1 LGFLSWILF
10 HVHPVKPCGHERG
23 LGGPGALG
31 ALLCGVLFGCFAASL
46 AAQTTEP
53 APTTKPTRSLADS
66 LQHIGGKQL
75 HILYLHGIA
84 SDGPGDYDSWLLRK
98 NICDFLKDCTAPAG
112 ELYGNPEYAD
122 QDEFELNAPPP
133 SLKYLGSAVWRT
145 DPSGLTSQE
154 WNAAAPFVV
163 HWKLARSASPAIFVD
178 EINWWPLLFSLK
190 CRQIVRSD
198 ASLVGPSADRIKLCS
213 TRKPDSRVPGR
224 FISYDWIEAPEAHA
238 LMAHKSRGALVN
250 PAVRAA
256 QLKLDEMVEEFQFE
270 GVLCEPIALTGDP
283 AKQIS
288 LLAKARAVDR
298 VILGAR
304 SASRMTC
311 RVEGS
316 LAEEVIATVDVPVCI
331 IGRHAGP
338 GPAHGGPLSRV
349 LCATKL
355 NSGSLQTVR
364 FAGALAEWNHAHLTL
379 LHVLDTEGMS
389 EQSLPLARF
398 AAREKLCASV
408 PAEATHRDHPS
419 FLIREGDPASLIL
432 SEALSRSED
441 LVILGYHPIPM
452 VPRLFTNRVI
462 RLIIDESQ
470 CPVII
475 INSGQDV
482 SAPEIHESIR
492 PEKML
497 VHE

>member
-1 LGFLSWILF
+1 MKRDEIERWISPNVILVATTFLEGPMFFPHAVRQARLNKSKLILV
-10 HVHPVKPCGHERG
+10 HVI
-23 LGGPGALG
+23 
-31 ALLCGVLFGCFAASL
+31 
-46 AAQTTEP
+46 
-53 APTTKPTRSLADS
+53 APS
-66 LQHIGGKQL
+66 
-75 HILYLHGIA
+75 
-84 SDGPGDYDSWLLRK
+84 
-98 NICDFLKDCTAPAG
+98 
-112 ELYGNPEYAD
+112 
-122 QDEFELNAPPP
+122 
-133 SLKYLGSAVWRT
+133 SLKAETFERE
-145 DPSGLTSQE
+145 P
-154 WNAAAPFVV
+154 
-163 HWKLARSASPAIFVD
+163 SPA
-178 EINWWPLLFSLK
+178 L
-190 CRQIVRSD
+190 
-198 ASLVGPSADRIKLCS
+198 
-213 TRKPDSRVPGR
+213 
-224 FISYDWIEAPEAHA
+224 
-238 LMAHKSRGALVN
+238 N

-304 SASRMTC
+304 SASRMAC

-316 LAEEVIATVDVPVCI
+316 LAEEVIATVDVPVCS

-364 FAGALAEWNHAHLTL
+364 FAGALAEWNHAHLSL
-379 LHVLDTEGMS
+379 LHVLNTEGMS

-398 AAREKLCASV
+398 AARERLCASV
-408 PAEATHRDHPS
+408 PPEATHRDHPS
-419 FLIREGDPASLIL
+419 FLIREGDPASVIL
-432 SEALSRSED
+432 SEALSRSQD

-462 RLIIDESQ
+462 RRIIDESQ

-475 INSGQDV
+475 INSGRDV
-482 SAPEIHESIR
+482 SAPEIHESISA
-492 PEKML
+492 EKTL